1 MLIPRYIGLRV
12 YLKGPM
18 MASFEACEGCIGLIV
33 VSSCLKT
40 LAAEIKIDKPPIII
54 KTPRGVWYSKLK
66 GSTSLFEK
74 AIKKIK
80 IRVTIGGGIFVSM
93 KKLYQS
99 KLKLLM

>member
-40 LAAEIKIDKPPIII
+40 LAAEIKTDKPQIII
-54 KTPRGVWYSKLK
+54 TTPRGNWYSILK

-80 IRVTIGGGIFVSM
+80 ISVTIGGGILFPW
-93 KKLYQS
+93 KNYINQQIKC
-99 KLKLLM
+99 

>member
-40 LAAEIKIDKPPIII
+40 LAAEIKTDKPQTITT
-54 KTPRGVWYSKLK
+54 TPRSIWYSKLK

-80 IRVTIGGGIFVSM
+80 TRVTIGGGIFVSM
-93 KKLYQS
+93 KKL
-99 KLKLLM
+99 